1 MYSKT
6 ANVRRTNELRVRENE
21 RNQEAIMRLLDELSS
36 LADGDLTVQA
46 TVTEDIT
53 GAIADSINYAIEA
66 LRELVTTIND
76 SAIQL
81 DGAAKQTQGAAAH
94 MAKASSAQSR
104 QISSASESMADMAA
118 SIEEVSGNS
127 ERCSDVARH
136 SVDVAHKGGDAVRRT
151 IDGMNAIR
159 ETIQE
164 TSKRI
169 KRLGESSQEIGN
181 IVELIN
187 DIAEQTNILALNAS
201 IQASMA
207 GEAGRGFAVVADEV
221 QRLAE
226 RAANA
231 TKQIEVLVRTIQTD
245 TNEAVVSMERS
256 TTDVVGGALLAENAG
271 AALEEI
277 EQVSNQIASLV
288 QNISASARQQAAV
301 SGNISK
307 NMQVVREI
315 SSQTAEG
322 STATSTSIAKLA
334 ALSAQLRKS
343 VAGFRLPDYA
353 GGTTAV
359 STGSQPARLPA
370 REGIRG
376 EGARGE
382 GAFES
387 GQHGESTQGERH
399 RSLGFRRFRYDRYQL
414 SNPAHR
420 RQGTGDDLERCA
432 GLARGVRGAAGPARA
447 CSRSARDLL
456 HSAHGVLRLVEVY
469 GAALLAEEMEHVTR
483 YLLTSGSDQKR
494 QIDGL
499 DALMRAMVQLPAYL
513 ERVLSGGRDL
523 ALVLLPLLNDLR
535 SVRGSPLLSEG
546 TLLLLNLK
554 SDQSAQP
561 QAQGPGDQSITVA
574 QWARRLRPR
583 FQIGLLGYIRGDRTV
598 QNLEILAKVCE
609 KLEQVATTQP
619 VFQLWWVTGAILEAL
634 RANGLEGSATL
645 KRLLGQADRQ
655 IKTLYELGEARYCED
670 PPIDLLNNLLYYV
683 ARASTSGGRISAVRA
698 SFKLAELLPV
708 DDSIEQER
716 ESLSAPSVKLMR
728 TVAAAIKEDLSK
740 VKDVLDIFV
749 RRGGGQSEELAP
761 QLELLK
767 KISDTLGVLGLG
779 ELRQRVQDEIAAVV
793 GDRRRRQ
800 GTDRGI
806 AGQGRRSAAVGR
818 RQPRRSAGAA
828 DFAAGRA
835 GLRRRICPPI
845 RIWNSGR

>member
-1 MYSKT
+1 MTTRRIEKSANLNLLPVLAGSVVLCLIIAAVLTALTRTSAPVAAPAEQLSLVVQRIPFEAQNALRGEASAFDALGKSAVRLKALRGGMPAAGDAANWSKLNDGIAAVTQARSSVDTIQSSNQEVRELAPKLLSELGDLGSSVGVQKLEGMSRYLERFELTVQRIQQDLNGLSSGVSDAGPSAQRLADSLEFLNQVIRGLSGEESGIAIQRVTGADPEQRLRTVVQRNQQYTNSVRKAIGAADPLAKAQAAARALPALASTLAAQLGSATPRVETGGAYKIWTLVFLTLAALLFAALAWVYSQT
-6 ANVRRTNELRVRENE
+6 ADKRRTNELRVRENE

-81 DGAAKQTQGAAAH
+81 DGAAKQTQGVAAH

-104 QISSASESMADMAA
+104 QISAASESMADMAA

-343 VAGFRLPDYA
+343 VAGFRLPDFGA
-353 GGTTAV
+353 AV
-359 STGSQPARLPA
+359 PSGKLPA
-370 REGIRG
+370 LK
-376 EGARGE
+376 A
-382 GAFES
+382 
-387 GQHGESTQGERH
+387 
-399 RSLGFRRFRYDRYQL
+399 
-414 SNPAHR
+414 PA
-420 RQGTGDDLERCA
+420 TPA
-432 GLARGVRGAAGPARA
+432 APAAPAAAAGK
-447 CSRSARDLL
+447 
-456 HSAHGVLRLVEVY
+456 LRKASGI
-469 GAALLAEEMEHVTR
+469 GA
-483 YLLTSGSDQKR
+483 
-494 QIDGL
+494 
-499 DALMRAMVQLPAYL
+499 
-513 ERVLSGGRDL
+513 
-523 ALVLLPLLNDLR
+523 
-535 SVRGSPLLSEG
+535 
-546 TLLLLNLK
+546 
-554 SDQSAQP
+554 
-561 QAQGPGDQSITVA
+561 
-574 QWARRLRPR
+574 
-583 FQIGLLGYIRGDRTV
+583 
-598 QNLEILAKVCE
+598 
-609 KLEQVATTQP
+609 
-619 VFQLWWVTGAILEAL
+619 
-634 RANGLEGSATL
+634 
-645 KRLLGQADRQ
+645 
-655 IKTLYELGEARYCED
+655 
-670 PPIDLLNNLLYYV
+670 
-683 ARASTSGGRISAVRA
+683 
-698 SFKLAELLPV
+698 
-708 DDSIEQER
+708 
-716 ESLSAPSVKLMR
+716 
-728 TVAAAIKEDLSK
+728 
-740 VKDVLDIFV
+740 
-749 RRGGGQSEELAP
+749 
-761 QLELLK
+761 
-767 KISDTLGVLGLG
+767 
-779 ELRQRVQDEIAAVV
+779 
-793 GDRRRRQ
+793 
-800 GTDRGI
+800 
-806 AGQGRRSAAVGR
+806 
-818 RQPRRSAGAA
+818 
-828 DFAAGRA
+828 
-835 GLRRRICPPI
+835 
-845 RIWNSGR
+845 

>member
-1 MYSKT
+1 MTRRTDTVPGPSYNFLPLLAALVVLCLGAAAALTVLTRGSAPIAAPAEQLSLVLQRMPFEAQNALRGEPSAFDALTKSAAKLNALRAAVPGTGDAGAWSKISEEVGAVEGARSAVETIQASNQEVRELAPKLLSELGDLGSSVGVQKLEGMSRYLERFELTVQRIQQDLSGLGSGVSDAGPSAQRLADSLEFLNQVIRGLSGEESGIAIQKVTGADPEQRLKVVVQRAQQYNTSVRKAIGAADALSKAQGAARALPGVASTLSSALGTASPHAEAGSGSYKPWILIFLGLAAVLLGGLAWVYSKT
-6 ANVRRTNELRVRENE
+6 ANMRRTNELRVRENE

-53 GAIADSINYAIEA
+53 GAIADSINYAVEA
-66 LRELVTTIND
+66 LRELVTTINE

-81 DGAAKQTQGAAAH
+81 DGAAKQTQGVAAH

-343 VAGFRLPDYA
+343 VAGFRLPDYG

-359 STGSQPARLPA
+359 GAGPAPARLPP
-370 REGIRG
+370 
-376 EGARGE
+376 
-382 GAFES
+382 S
-387 GQHGESTQGERH
+387 S
-399 RSLGFRRFRYDRYQL
+399 
-414 SNPAHR
+414 
-420 RQGTGDDLERCA
+420 
-432 GLARGVRGAAGPARA
+432 
-447 CSRSARDLL
+447 
-456 HSAHGVLRLVEVY
+456 
-469 GAALLAEEMEHVTR
+469 
-483 YLLTSGSDQKR
+483 
-494 QIDGL
+494 
-499 DALMRAMVQLPAYL
+499 VQA
-513 ERVLSGGRDL
+513 
-523 ALVLLPLLNDLR
+523 
-535 SVRGSPLLSEG
+535 SPG
-546 TLLLLNLK
+546 
-554 SDQSAQP
+554 
-561 QAQGPGDQSITVA
+561 
-574 QWARRLRPR
+574 
-583 FQIGLLGYIRGDRTV
+583 
-598 QNLEILAKVCE
+598 
-609 KLEQVATTQP
+609 
-619 VFQLWWVTGAILEAL
+619 
-634 RANGLEGSATL
+634 
-645 KRLLGQADRQ
+645 
-655 IKTLYELGEARYCED
+655 
-670 PPIDLLNNLLYYV
+670 
-683 ARASTSGGRISAVRA
+683 
-698 SFKLAELLPV
+698 
-708 DDSIEQER
+708 
-716 ESLSAPSVKLMR
+716 
-728 TVAAAIKEDLSK
+728 
-740 VKDVLDIFV
+740 
-749 RRGGGQSEELAP
+749 
-761 QLELLK
+761 
-767 KISDTLGVLGLG
+767 
-779 ELRQRVQDEIAAVV
+779 
-793 GDRRRRQ
+793 
-800 GTDRGI
+800 
-806 AGQGRRSAAVGR
+806 
-818 RQPRRSAGAA
+818 
-828 DFAAGRA
+828 
-835 GLRRRICPPI
+835 
-845 RIWNSGR
+845 NSGKLRKASGIGA

>member
-1 MYSKT
+1 MTTRRIEKSANLNLQPALAGLLVLCLIISAVLTALTRNSAPLAAPAEQLSLVVQRMPFEAQNALRGEASAFDALAKSAARLKSLRGGMPGTGDADTWSKLNDGVAAVGEARPAVETIQSSNQEVRELAPKLLSELGDLGSSVGVQKLEGMSRYLERFELTVQRIQQDLNGLSSGVSDAGPSAQRLADSLEFLNQVIRGLSGEESGIAIQKVTGADPEQRLKTVVQRNQQYTNSVRKAIGAAEPLAKAQAAARALPALASTLATQLGSATPRVETGGGYKIWILGFLTLAALLFAALAWVHSKT
-6 ANVRRTNELRVRENE
+6 ADKRRTNELRVRENE

-94 MAKASSAQSR
+94 IAKASIAQSR
-104 QISSASESMADMAA
+104 QISAASESMADMAA

-343 VAGFRLPDYA
+343 VAGFRLPDF
-353 GGTTAV
+353 GG
-359 STGSQPARLPA
+359 
-370 REGIRG
+370 
-376 EGARGE
+376 GA
-382 GAFES
+382 
-387 GQHGESTQGERH
+387 
-399 RSLGFRRFRYDRYQL
+399 
-414 SNPAHR
+414 
-420 RQGTGDDLERCA
+420 
-432 GLARGVRGAAGPARA
+432 
-447 CSRSARDLL
+447 
-456 HSAHGVLRLVEVY
+456 
-469 GAALLAEEMEHVTR
+469 
-483 YLLTSGSDQKR
+483 TSGKS
-494 QIDGL
+494 
-499 DALMRAMVQLPAYL
+499 PA
-513 ERVLSGGRDL
+513 
-523 ALVLLPLLNDLR
+523 
-535 SVRGSPLLSEG
+535 LSEPAAPA
-546 TLLLLNLK
+546 N
-554 SDQSAQP
+554 
-561 QAQGPGDQSITVA
+561 PGKMRKASG
-574 QWARRLRPR
+574 
-583 FQIGLLGYIRGDRTV
+583 IG
-598 QNLEILAKVCE
+598 A
-609 KLEQVATTQP
+609 
-619 VFQLWWVTGAILEAL
+619 
-634 RANGLEGSATL
+634 
-645 KRLLGQADRQ
+645 
-655 IKTLYELGEARYCED
+655 
-670 PPIDLLNNLLYYV
+670 
-683 ARASTSGGRISAVRA
+683 
-698 SFKLAELLPV
+698 
-708 DDSIEQER
+708 
-716 ESLSAPSVKLMR
+716 
-728 TVAAAIKEDLSK
+728 
-740 VKDVLDIFV
+740 
-749 RRGGGQSEELAP
+749 
-761 QLELLK
+761 
-767 KISDTLGVLGLG
+767 
-779 ELRQRVQDEIAAVV
+779 
-793 GDRRRRQ
+793 
-800 GTDRGI
+800 
-806 AGQGRRSAAVGR
+806 
-818 RQPRRSAGAA
+818 
-828 DFAAGRA
+828 
-835 GLRRRICPPI
+835 
-845 RIWNSGR
+845 

>member
-1 MYSKT
+1 MTTRNDTGSRANALPVLAALIVLCVAGAAGLTLLTHDSAPLAAQTEQLSLVIQRIPFEAQNALRGEVSDFDALSRSAVRLKALRGAAADKALGAAADAEWRKLSDGMATVSDARAAVDTIQVSNQEARELAPKLLSELGDLVSVVGAQKLDGMSRYVDRFELMVQRIQLDLNGLASGVSDAAPAAQRLADSLEFLNQVMRGLSGEESGLALAKVTGADAEARLKTVVARNQQYAASVRKAIASAEALSKAQAAARALPPVASSLAAAIGGSPVT
-6 ANVRRTNELRVRENE
+6 TGPRAESGGNYKAFVLALLGLAVVLLAALAWVYLKSANVRRSTEVRVRENE

-81 DGAAKQTQGAAAH
+81 EGATKQTQAAAAH

-104 QISSASESMADMAA
+104 QISSASESMVDMAA

-136 SVDVAHKGGDAVRRT
+136 SVDIAHKGGDAVRRT

-288 QNISASARQQAAV
+288 QNISASARQQAAA

-315 SSQTAEG
+315 SAQTAEG
-322 STATSTSIAKLA
+322 TTATSTSIAKLA

-343 VAGFRLPDYA
+343 VAGFRLPDYG
-353 GGTTAV
+353 GGTTTIGGT
-359 STGSQPARLPA
+359 STRLPA
-370 REGIRG
+370 VKE
-376 EGARGE
+376 
-382 GAFES
+382 
-387 GQHGESTQGERH
+387 
-399 RSLGFRRFRYDRYQL
+399 
-414 SNPAHR
+414 PA
-420 RQGTGDDLERCA
+420 QPG
-432 GLARGVRGAAGPARA
+432 
-447 CSRSARDLL
+447 
-456 HSAHGVLRLVEVY
+456 
-469 GAALLAEEMEHVTR
+469 
-483 YLLTSGSDQKR
+483 TSGK
-494 QIDGL
+494 
-499 DALMRAMVQLPAYL
+499 MRKA
-513 ERVLSGGRDL
+513 SG
-523 ALVLLPLLNDLR
+523 
-535 SVRGSPLLSEG
+535 
-546 TLLLLNLK
+546 
-554 SDQSAQP
+554 
-561 QAQGPGDQSITVA
+561 
-574 QWARRLRPR
+574 
-583 FQIGLLGYIRGDRTV
+583 F
-598 QNLEILAKVCE
+598 
-609 KLEQVATTQP
+609 
-619 VFQLWWVTGAILEAL
+619 
-634 RANGLEGSATL
+634 
-645 KRLLGQADRQ
+645 
-655 IKTLYELGEARYCED
+655 
-670 PPIDLLNNLLYYV
+670 
-683 ARASTSGGRISAVRA
+683 ST
-698 SFKLAELLPV
+698 
-708 DDSIEQER
+708 
-716 ESLSAPSVKLMR
+716 
-728 TVAAAIKEDLSK
+728 
-740 VKDVLDIFV
+740 
-749 RRGGGQSEELAP
+749 
-761 QLELLK
+761 
-767 KISDTLGVLGLG
+767 
-779 ELRQRVQDEIAAVV
+779 
-793 GDRRRRQ
+793 
-800 GTDRGI
+800 
-806 AGQGRRSAAVGR
+806 
-818 RQPRRSAGAA
+818 
-828 DFAAGRA
+828 
-835 GLRRRICPPI
+835 
-845 RIWNSGR
+845 